1 MTAETTDIVTN
12 ETNSVQTSEVA
23 SNVIDT
29 TQTETEQTPQN
40 TELTREQRKAEI
52 RAKALAAAA
61 KRESKLRAEQER
73 FRSEQN
79 NYKSLLEKL
88 ENDRKSIEED
98 KKQFYHWAKEAR
110 DNPID
115 WLKNNFQ
122 IDPERYYQR
131 VMNDGKVTPEE
142 LLQRELQA
150 TKSELEEI
158 RAWRQSF
165 EEERKKSRA
174 EYEAHLEKQKQEQ
187 AQALQARQYQQARQE
202 FLSHLTSNQNLYP
215 DLLMY
220 NESDILNAAEQK
232 ARSLIEERDGDAE
245 SLTYKEIA
253 DALQRAL
260 AAHHDKIYGV
270 RAKQPVANS
279 EAVKTVSADNTKP
292 TAQATTSTQVP
303 KQRRDH
309 MNRSITLNSKMSERA
324 TIKSPKYEDI
334 KQQLK
339 DELMRQG

>member
-1 MTAETTDIVTN
+1 MTETTDIVTN
-12 ETNSVQTSEVA
+12 ETNNVQTSEVA
-23 SNVIDT
+23 SNAIDT
-29 TQTETEQTPQN
+29 TQTETEQAQPNPQ
-40 TELTREQRKAEI
+40 LTKEQRKAEI

-73 FRSEQN
+73 FRNEQN

-88 ENDRKSIEED
+88 ENDKKAIEED

-142 LLQRELQA
+142 LLQRELQS
-150 TKSELEEI
+150 TKSELEEM

-270 RAKQPVANS
+270 RANRPVANS

-292 TAQATTSTQVP
+292 TAQATTSTTQVP

>member
-1 MTAETTDIVTN
+1 MDTETTTTPITN
-12 ETNSVQTSEVA
+12 DAITDAVNTEA
-23 SNVIDT
+23 STQDN
-29 TQTETEQTPQN
+29 TQTEQ
-40 TELTREQRKAEI
+40 ELVANQQLTKEQRKAEI
-52 RAKALAAAA
+52 RSKALAAAA

-73 FRSEQN
+73 FRNEQS

-88 ENDRKSIEED
+88 ENDRRSIEED

-142 LLQRELQA
+142 LLQRELQS
-150 TKSELEEI
+150 TKSELEEM
-158 RAWRQSF
+158 REWRKSF
-165 EEERKKSRA
+165 EEERKKSRS
-174 EYEAHLEKQKQEQ
+174 EYEAYIEKQKQEQ
-187 AQALQARQYQQARQE
+187 AQAAQVRQYQQARQE
-202 FLSHLTSNQNLYP
+202 FLSHITNNKNLYQ

-220 NESDILNAAEQK
+220 SEDDILNAAEKK
-232 ARSLIEERDGDAE
+232 ASSLIAERDGDAE

-253 DALQRAL
+253 DALQQAL

-270 RAKQPVANS
+270 RANRPVANS

-292 TAQATTSTQVP
+292 TAQAETSKQVP